1 MIKYF
6 KSITKILWL
15 GERKFMGEKL
25 KKIHIAQKMIS
36 NNSHLFKCPVCGN
49 KMGIFDS
56 PRLVCINKHS
66 FDLSRQ
72 GYINMLLKAN
82 KTKYDKDMLES
93 RNFISKSGF
102 FDPMLREI
110 GSFIL
115 KQESSSNSRHG
126 FILDAGCGEGSH
138 LWRILTDIEKKSHI
152 RFLGVGIDISK
163 EGISIAARDYEG
175 IIWCVADLAKLPFD
189 DRQFDVVLNILSPA
203 SYTEFS
209 RILKDSGI
217 LIKVVP
223 GRNYLIQLRN
233 IFYDRTDKK
242 SYSNEQVIHLFTQ
255 NFNMIEHKMCSY
267 NVALDKIS
275 LRHLLNMTPLT
286 WNVEK
291 EKLEKAIEMGIREV
305 TADFHIIIGKK
316 F

>member
-1 MIKYF
+1 
-6 KSITKILWL
+6 
-15 GERKFMGEKL
+15 MGEKL
-25 KKIHIAQKMIS
+25 KKIYKALNIIS
-36 NNSHLFKCPVCGN
+36 NNSHLFKCPVCGS
-49 KMGIFDS
+49 KMSILDS
-56 PRLVCINKHS
+56 PTLACDNKHS
-66 FDLSRQ
+66 FDLARQ
-72 GYINMLLKAN
+72 GYINMLLKSN
-82 KTKYDKDMLES
+82 KTKYDRDMLKS
-93 RNFISKSGF
+93 RSIIAKSGF
-102 FDPMLREI
+102 FDPMLQEI
-110 GSFIL
+110 CDLIVKKAGFENTQA
-115 KQESSSNSRHG
+115 K

-138 LWRILTDIEKKSHI
+138 LSRILTTLKAESDIS
-152 RFLGVGIDISK
+152 LQGVGIDISK
-163 EGISIAARDYEG
+163 GGISIAARDYEG

-267 NVALDKIS
+267 NVALDEIS